1 MKFPSMLQKIPSHEA
16 RPLRIGVWCD
26 YRFTLTP
33 KTGIGVFVYNLVA
46 GLLSLDEPIEVVML
60 VRQGDQRV
68 TDCLR
73 ESARGRL
80 HVIPEPSW
88 LIPLSIWMDQVAF
101 NWTRF
106 QDRLTLFREVLRNR
120 LKDVIA
126 NWIKRTL
133 QGNILLAVILLVG
146 LPFII
151 AFVWTAY
158 AFFQFGASTGLV
170 LRLPFKILCDEIR
183 KLRKRSESSPYGSV
197 EIANAANCDV
207 WLIPYLALT
216 QPLPKPSV
224 LVIHDLVTSHYPE
237 GLDPTL
243 VRNANRLAPA
253 RAAEATLCACMSSF
267 IRDNDLLGT
276 LGLARFPTRTERARD
291 HR

>member
-1 MKFPSMLQKIPSHEA
+1 MKYPSMLQRIPSHGA
-16 RPLRIGVWCD
+16 RPLRIGIWCD
-26 YRFTLTP
+26 YGFTLTP

-106 QDRLTLFREVLRNR
+106 QDRLTLFREALRNR

-237 GLDPTL
+237 GLDPIL

-253 RAAEATLCACMSSF
+253 RASEATLCACMSSF
-267 IRDNDLLGT
+267 IRDSDLLGT
-276 LGLARFPTRTERARD
+276 AEST
-291 HR
+291 